1 MNYYSLDKVISYN
14 IPVNVI
20 ITERGYGKSFSVKK
34 YVIDQYLKKHN
45 SFIYIRRYENE
56 LKSVFEGGSPE
67 NPKDFFDDLKD
78 LFPEHNL
85 KAKNRKFYLDGQV
98 FGFAKRMTEAQDLK
112 SSSYTKVTTIIID
125 EYPIEKGK
133 RYYLPQEG
141 MILMRNVRFNY

>member
-67 NPKDFFDDLKD
+67 NPKDFFDDLKEK
-78 LFPEHNL
+78 FPEHNL
-85 KAKNRKFYLDGQV
+85 KAKNRKFYCDGEV
-98 FGFAKRMTEAQDLK
+98 FRIRKKDDWSTG
-112 SSSYTKVTTIIID
+112 S
-125 EYPIEKGK
+125 
-133 RYYLPQEG
+133 
-141 MILMRNVRFNY
+141 